1 MLGNY
6 DVPCA
11 AEGVTNGEG
20 EHVTEAGG
28 REASSSEEESSSE
41 SGEDEDSS
49 EEEEEGQQEEE
60 EGQQEEGQQEEEEA
74 GAQHSQG
81 LPCRIITRGGG
92 APLLEPE
99 GAAAPACATGST
111 QLRESETQH
120 RPLIQ
125 EL

>member
-49 EEEEEGQQEEE
+49 EEE
-60 EGQQEEGQQEEEEA
+60 EEGQQEEEEA